1 MKFSLSNIF
10 TFNYFEFY
18 STRISSTTGII
29 LIVASVLVAIAAL
42 GLGLGLGLSNSS
54 KNSPSTIPTTGFN
67 LVNLTFFRIL
77 IIFFTLGVTVQLSNL
92 ATIQSLSGKKRN
104 IINDNGKTIDVTK
117 INEAVYFDHYYKFLI
132 F

>member
-29 LIVASVLVAIAAL
+29 LIVAIVLVAIAAL